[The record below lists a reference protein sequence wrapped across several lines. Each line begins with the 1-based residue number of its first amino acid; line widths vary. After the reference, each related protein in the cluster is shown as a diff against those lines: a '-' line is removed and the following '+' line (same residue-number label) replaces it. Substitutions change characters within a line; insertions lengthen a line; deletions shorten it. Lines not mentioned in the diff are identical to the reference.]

1 MPDVPKEKNNEI
13 EFPYKEQ
20 FIKRMKYA
28 REWLDL
34 GEVEMGMNKKPSES
48 NEHVSIMID
57 VFDVEKD
64 RDKVNMFMDKLIK

>member
-1 MPDVPKEKNNEI
+1 MPDDPKEKNNEI

-34 GEVEMGMNKKPSES
+34 SEVEHAMLSAS
-48 NEHVSIMID
+48 C
-57 VFDVEKD
+57 
-64 RDKVNMFMDKLIK
+64 